1 MREKRETL
9 EDRGDLERGYE
20 RRGINVNLQTEELLG
35 RYISL
40 YTVSG

>member
-9 EDRGDLERGYE
+9 EDRGDLEGRYE
-20 RRGINVNLQTEELLG
+20 RRININLQTEELLG

-40 YTVSG
+40 YTASG